1 MPQQALHDKDPS
13 WLKTMSAEDAA
24 YVSNSTVYMFK
35 CFVGHKNN
43 MQSIN
48 QLNIIKPRYRAYYWQ
63 KQLFARKPVFH
74 QMFVMIPV
82 TKIVSLDRVA
92 KMLKQYKTSIISEIA
107 AVFDTEKTLIIKILK
122 RFLVKYIINFENLLL
137 LD

>member
-1 MPQQALHDKDPS
+1 
-13 WLKTMSAEDAA
+13 
-24 YVSNSTVYMFK
+24 
-35 CFVGHKNN
+35 
-43 MQSIN
+43 
-48 QLNIIKPRYRAYYWQ
+48 
-63 KQLFARKPVFH
+63 
-74 QMFVMIPV
+74 MFVMIPV